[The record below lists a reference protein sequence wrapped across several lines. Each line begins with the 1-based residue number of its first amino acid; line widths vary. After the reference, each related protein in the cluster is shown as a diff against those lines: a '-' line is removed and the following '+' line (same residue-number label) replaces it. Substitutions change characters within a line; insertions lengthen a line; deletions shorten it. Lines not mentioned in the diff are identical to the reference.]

1 MLISLR
7 SKSSKALRVAK
18 VYIFAEIRIAR
29 EACVDRTAMQKH
41 ESALYIYITNIMA
54 SMHVTASF
62 LLNIVIY
69 GSLLALTK
77 RDSSSCS
84 TSRIF
89 GKGSAVNYSVV
100 SSKMTASCQTN
111 V

>member
-7 SKSSKALRVAK
+7 SKSRKAPRVAK
-18 VYIFAEIRIAR
+18 VYNFAEIRIAR
-29 EACVDRTAMQKH
+29 GACVDRTALQKH
-41 ESALYIYITNIMA
+41 ESVLYIYVTNIMA
-54 SMHVTASF
+54 SMHVKLSF
-62 LLNIVIY
+62 FLNIVIY

-100 SSKMTASCQTN
+100 NGKMTALCQRN